1 MSSTDVTTH
10 KRLETIGEQDS
21 HLIKIGEAALLLAK
35 LDLPDNSVTEY
46 LTELDLISTEISKVS
61 LATDTLSTKI
71 ATLSEVIFKQQGYH
85 GDVESYNDPHNAN
98 LMRVIDRRK
107 GLPVALGILLIH
119 AARSQGWDITGVN
132 FPGHFLLRLSQADE
146 HALISPF
153 DNAQQLNQDDLQLLV
168 TRIMGPQATLQP
180 EFIQPVSDRDILIR
194 LQNNIKVRA
203 LKANNPSRAIVVL
216 ESMSLVA
223 PTSIAVL
230 AELALLE
237 TSEGYYQSALK
248 RLDKFLERYSESE
261 GAIHIS
267 NLREKLKRHLN

>member
-1 MSSTDVTTH
+1 MSPTDVPIH
-10 KRLETIGEQDS
+10 KRLAAIGEQDNN
-21 HLIKIGEAALLLAK
+21 LIIIGEAALLLAN
-35 LDLPDNSVTEY
+35 LDLPNNSLSEY
-46 LTELDLISTEISKVS
+46 LTELDLIDTEISKLS
-61 LATDTLSTKI
+61 LATDTLSTQI
-71 ATLSEVIFKQQGYH
+71 AILSEVIFKQQGYH
-85 GDVESYNDPHNAN
+85 GDVESYDDPHNAN

-119 AARSQGWDITGVN
+119 TGRSQGWNITGIN

-146 HALISPF
+146 HAVISPF
-153 DNAQQLNQDDLQLLV
+153 DNAQQLNQDDLQQLV
-168 TRIMGPQATLQP
+168 TRVMGVQANLQP
-180 EFIQPVSDRDILIR
+180 EFIQPISDRDVLIR

-203 LKANNPSRAIVVL
+203 LNASNPSRAIEVL
-216 ESMSLVA
+216 ESMSLIA
-223 PTSIAVL
+223 PMSIAVL

-267 NLREKLKRHLN
+267 NLKEKLKRHLN